1 MLSIQHNDL
10 ENLLQSHQKAF
21 PYLAGLISDYLTIDL
36 DRANKKLSES
46 MSMRIAEKTAKIST
60 LTRQLKE
67 TTFKYYI
74 LKYEKEYLLSLYPK
88 LQYVI
93 DSETNKEMI
102 LYKSLYE
109 DCIRYVREKSMFLSE
124 VDHDKYPEVKQKY
137 RFELQDIKS
146 VKK

>member
-1 MLSIQHNDL
+1 MNELKLNGIYKHFKGDY
-10 ENLLQSHQKAF
+10 
-21 PYLAGLISDYLTIDL
+21 YLVEDI
-36 DRANKKLSES
+36 
-46 MSMRIAEKTAKIST
+46 
-60 LTRQLKE
+60 
-67 TTFKYYI
+67 
-74 LKYEKEYLLSLYPK
+74 
-88 LQYVI
+88 VI

-146 VKK
+146 IKNNSVT